1 MPINKKF
8 GTDWQ
13 DAINKVEPP
22 VPSPDGKYAPKWAW
36 RLIIVGGSGVGKTFS
51 LLSML
56 MGEDPDCHVAFD
68 QIHICTKNFD
78 EPAYKILINGIKKS
92 EDWLRQQIAARRM
105 KTRGVNLQIGHY
117 YTDPM
122 ELMGL
127 IDSMDDTTRKIFVFD
142 DMELNQSG
150 AAGKIME
157 EFFQRCRKKNASV
170 VFIAQTYYGTN
181 KFIRRNAN
189 YKFIFKPN
197 GKREIDCL
205 AADISTDGD
214 YFRKVA
220 EKIWAKERGWVQI
233 LPSGELR
240 EGFYPIS
247 DDEDDGSEDSAD
259 SDNVDNL

>member
-13 DAINKVEPP
+13 AAINKVEPP
-22 VPSPDGKYAPKWAW
+22 TPIPDGKYAPKWPFRA
-36 RLIIVGGSGVGKTFS
+36 IICGPSGSGKTFT

-56 MGEDPDCHVAFD
+56 MGDDTDCQVIFEE
-68 QIHICTKNFD
+68 IHICTKNFD
-78 EPAYKILINGIKKS
+78 EPAYKILTNGIKKS
-92 EDWLRQQIAARRM
+92 EDYLRQQFATRRI
-105 KTRGVNLQIGHY
+105 KGNIQIGHY

-127 IDSMDDTTRKIFVFD
+127 INNMDDTTRKIFVFD
-142 DMELNQSG
+142 DMELNQGG
-150 AAGKIME
+150 AAGKVME

-189 YKFIFKPN
+189 YKFIFKPT
-197 GKREIDCL
+197 GKREVDCL
-205 AADISTDGD
+205 AGDIATDGD
-214 YFRKVA
+214 DFRQIA
-220 EKIWAKERGWVQI
+220 EKIWAKPRGWVQI
-233 LPSGELR
+233 LPNGELR

-247 DDEDDGSEDSAD
+247 DDEASESSEEANDVLAEED
-259 SDNVDNL
+259 

>member
-13 DAINKVEPP
+13 DAIYKVEPP
-22 VPSPDGKYAPKWAW
+22 SPIPDAKYAPKWPFRA
-36 RLIIVGGSGVGKTFS
+36 IICGPSGSGKTFS

-56 MGEDPDCHVAFD
+56 MGEDPDCQVIFEEIHV
-68 QIHICTKNFD
+68 CTKNFD
-78 EPAYKILINGIKKS
+78 EPAYKILVNGITKS
-92 EDWLRQQIAARRM
+92 ENYLRQQFAARRM
-105 KTRGVNLQIGHY
+105 RGNVQIGYY

-122 ELMGL
+122 ELMGM
-127 IDSMDDTTRKIFVFD
+127 IDDMDDSTRKIFVFD
-142 DMELNQSG
+142 DMELNQG
-150 AAGKIME
+150 GQAGKIID

-189 YKFIFKPN
+189 YKFIFKPT

-205 AADISTDGD
+205 AGDIACDGD
-214 YFRKVA
+214 EFRQIA

-240 EGFYPIS
+240 EGFYPIDYDESGSGDES
-247 DDEDDGSEDSAD
+247 DGEELEIISEES
-259 SDNVDNL
+259 